1 MQFKFYNDEKLYLS
15 KLVEYDGPITLAYY
29 PEKTIINMMGKYI
42 INIEAKYFEV
52 LEVIYL
58 GQKYKFDLFV
68 KLNKD
73 VLYI

>member
-29 PEKTIINMMGKYI
+29 PEKTIINIMGKYI